1 MIFIKLQNHI
11 KFIGPYHKGI
21 VNIYGISQDPNTKEY
36 VLVMRYAAE
45 GDFKKYLKSNYT
57 GWNDKIKKLYNI
69 ISGLN
74 TLHQEKLIH
83 SDFHSGNILYFQ
95 YLSETM
101 IADLGL
107 SGPADQEA
115 SSKNDIVG
123 VLPYIAPE
131 VLNKKPYTQKSD
143 IYSFGILMSETST
156 HQQPFKDQPHDI
168 DLAFKICG
176 GLRPSFSDN
185 TPECYIKLAYKCMD
199 ADPEKRPTADE
210 ILKII
215 AFWKDAVG
223 TIGINEI
230 LKHKLNYYKLKE
242 IRKIFEEADQKPFN
256 PSTITATAHPNAVYT
271 SRLLNFTNLPQP
283 VNSNKVTIISNNNGN
298 YLIYCY
304 TFNLNYLLLMI
315 F

>member
-1 MIFIKLQNHI
+1 LIFIKLQNHI

-36 VLVMRYAAE
+36 VFVMRYAAE
-45 GDFKKYLKSNYT
+45 GDFKKYLKSNYK

-74 TLHQEKLIH
+74 TLHQENLMH
-83 SDFHSGNILYFQ
+83 SDFHSGNILYFK

-107 SGPADQEA
+107 SGPADQET
-115 SSKNDIVG
+115 SSKNDIFG

-185 TPECYIKLAYKCMD
+185 TPECYIKLAYKCTD

-215 AFWKDAVG
+215 TFWKDAVG
-223 TIGINEI
+223 WYKSNWP
-230 LKHKLNYYKLKE
+230 NY
-242 IRKIFEEADQKPFN
+242 P
-256 PSTITATAHPNAVYT
+256 
-271 SRLLNFTNLPQP
+271 
-283 VNSNKVTIISNNNGN
+283 
-298 YLIYCY
+298 
-304 TFNLNYLLLMI
+304 
-315 F
+315 

>member
-1 MIFIKLQNHI
+1 
-11 KFIGPYHKGI
+11 
-21 VNIYGISQDPNTKEY
+21 
-36 VLVMRYAAE
+36 MRYAAE

-57 GWNDKIKKLYNI
+57 GWNDKIEKLYNI

-74 TLHQEKLIH
+74 IFHKESLIH
-83 SDFHSGNILYFQ
+83 NDLHSGNILYFE
-95 YLSETM
+95 YLSEAM

-107 SGPADQEA
+107 SGPADQET
-115 SSKNDIVG
+115 SSKNDIFG
-123 VLPYIAPE
+123 VLPYVAPE

-156 HQQPFKDQPHDI
+156 HQQPFKDQPHDL

-185 TPECYIKLAYKCMD
+185 TPECYIKLAYKCTD

-215 AFWKDAVG
+215 TFWKDA
-223 TIGINEI
+223 IESNISSYSEEQLNE
-230 LKHKLNYYKLKE
+230 LEEVK
-242 IRKIFEEADQKPFN
+242 KIFEEADKKPFN
-256 PSTITATAHPNAVYT
+256 PSTITATVHPNAVYT

-304 TFNLNYLLLMI
+304 IFNLNYLLLMI

>member
-1 MIFIKLQNHI
+1 
-11 KFIGPYHKGI
+11 
-21 VNIYGISQDPNTKEY
+21 
-36 VLVMRYAAE
+36 MRYAAE

-69 ISGLN
+69 ISSLN

-83 SDFHSGNILYFQ
+83 CDLHSGNILYFP

-107 SGPADQEA
+107 SGPAGQET

-156 HQQPFKDQPHDI
+156 HQQPFEDLPHDI

-185 TPECYIKLAYKCMD
+185 TPECYIKLAYKCTD
-199 ADPEKRPTADE
+199 ADPQKRPTADE

-215 AFWKDAVG
+215 LFGKMQLH
-223 TIGINEI
+223 IMI
-230 LKHKLNYYKLKE
+230 LVILMN
-242 IRKIFEEADQKPFN
+242 
-256 PSTITATAHPNAVYT
+256 
-271 SRLLNFTNLPQP
+271 NLM
-283 VNSNKVTIISNNNGN
+283 N
-298 YLIYCY
+298 
-304 TFNLNYLLLMI
+304 
-315 F
+315 

>member
-1 MIFIKLQNHI
+1 
-11 KFIGPYHKGI
+11 
-21 VNIYGISQDPNTKEY
+21 
-36 VLVMRYAAE
+36 MRYSDK
-45 GDFKKYLKSNYT
+45 GDFKKYLKSSYR
-57 GWNDKIKKLYNI
+57 GWNGRIKILYNI

-74 TLHQEKLIH
+74 IFHKERLMHKDL
-83 SDFHSGNILYFQ
+83 HSGNILYFP
-95 YLSETM
+95 YLSQAM
-101 IADLGL
+101 ITDLGL
-107 SGPADQEA
+107 SGPADQGT
-115 SSKNDIVG
+115 SSKSKNDIFG
-123 VLPYIAPE
+123 VLPYVAPE

-156 HQQPFKDQPHDI
+156 HQQPFKDQPHDL

-185 TPECYIKLAYKCMD
+185 TPECYIKLAYKCTD

-215 AFWKDAVG
+215 AFWKDAIDKG
-223 TIGINEI
+223 QSNWP
-230 LKHKLNYYKLKE
+230 NYSEEQLDELEKMK
-242 IRKIFEEADQKPFN
+242 KIFEEANKKPFN
-256 PSTITATAHPNAVYT
+256 PSTITATVHPNAVYT

-304 TFNLNYLLLMI
+304 IFNLNYLLLMI

>member
-1 MIFIKLQNHI
+1 LIFIKLQNHI
-11 KFIGPYHKGI
+11 KFIGPYHKGV

-36 VLVMRYAAE
+36 VFVMRYAAE

-83 SDFHSGNILYFQ
+83 SDFHSGNILYFK

-101 IADLGL
+101 ISDLGL
-107 SGPADQEA
+107 SGPADQET

-156 HQQPFKDQPHDI
+156 HQQPFKDKPHDL

-199 ADPEKRPTADE
+199 AVPEKRPTANE

-215 AFWKDAVG
+215 TFWKDAFHIYYG
-223 TIGINEI
+223 SYYSEEQLDELEEI
-230 LKHKLNYYKLKE
+230 K
-242 IRKIFEEADQKPFN
+242 KIFEEADKKPFN
-256 PSTITATAHPNAVYT
+256 PLTITATVHPNAVYT

-298 YLIYCY
+298 YH
-304 TFNLNYLLLMI
+304 
-315 F
+315 

>member
-1 MIFIKLQNHI
+1 LIFIKFQNHI

-21 VNIYGISQDPNTKEY
+21 VNIYGISQDPNTNEY
-36 VLVMRYAAE
+36 ALVMRYAAE

-83 SDFHSGNILYFQ
+83 SDFHSGNILYFK

-107 SGPADQEA
+107 SGPADQET

-156 HQQPFKDQPHDI
+156 HQQPFGDQPHDI

-185 TPECYIKLAYKCMD
+185 TPECYIKLAYKCTD

-215 AFWKDAVG
+215 TFWKDA
-223 TIGINEI
+223 IEYNISSYSEEQ
-230 LKHKLNYYKLKE
+230 LDELKE
-242 IRKIFEEADQKPFN
+242 IRKIFEEADKKPFN
-256 PSTITATAHPNAVYT
+256 PSTIMATVHPNAVYT
-271 SRLLNFTNLPQP
+271 SRLLNFTKLPQP

-298 YLIYCY
+298 Y
-304 TFNLNYLLLMI
+304 
-315 F
+315 

>member
-1 MIFIKLQNHI
+1 LIFIKLQNHI

-107 SGPADQEA
+107 SGPADQET

-185 TPECYIKLAYKCMD
+185 TPECYIKLAYKCTD

-215 AFWKDAVG
+215 AFWKDA
-223 TIGINEI
+223 IEEDQSNWP
-230 LKHKLNYYKLKE
+230 NYSEEQLDELEE
-242 IRKIFEEADQKPFN
+242 IRKIFEEANKKPFN
-256 PSTITATAHPNAVYT
+256 PSTIMATIHPNAIYT

-304 TFNLNYLLLMI
+304 IFNLIIYY
-315 F
+315 

>member
-1 MIFIKLQNHI
+1 
-11 KFIGPYHKGI
+11 
-21 VNIYGISQDPNTKEY
+21 
-36 VLVMRYAAE
+36 MRYTDQ
-45 GDFKKYLKSNYT
+45 GDFKKYLKSNYARQK
-57 GWNDKIKKLYNI
+57 GWNDKIKKLYDI

-74 TLHQEKLIH
+74 TLHQEKLMH
-83 SDFHSGNILYFQ
+83 SDFHSGNILYFD
-95 YLSETM
+95 YLSQAM
-101 IADLGL
+101 ITDLGL
-107 SGPADQEA
+107 SSPADQET

-185 TPECYIKLAYKCMD
+185 TPKCYIELAHKCTD

-215 AFWKDAVG
+215 TFWKNAIAID
-223 TIGINEI
+223 ES
-230 LKHKLNYYKLKE
+230 LELNKPSYSEEQLDE
-242 IRKIFEEADQKPFN
+242 LRKIGKIFKEADEKTFN
-256 PSTITATAHPNAVYT
+256 PSTI
-271 SRLLNFTNLPQP
+271 
-283 VNSNKVTIISNNNGN
+283 
-298 YLIYCY
+298 
-304 TFNLNYLLLMI
+304 
-315 F
+315 

>member
-1 MIFIKLQNHI
+1 
-11 KFIGPYHKGI
+11 
-21 VNIYGISQDPNTKEY
+21 
-36 VLVMRYAAE
+36 MRYSDK
-45 GDFKKYLKSNYT
+45 GDFKKYLKSSYR
-57 GWNDKIKKLYNI
+57 GWNDRIKILYNI

-74 TLHQEKLIH
+74 IFHKERLMHGDL
-83 SDFHSGNILYFQ
+83 HSGNILYFE
-95 YLSETM
+95 YLSQAM

-107 SGPADQEA
+107 SEPANQEP
-115 SSKNDIVG
+115 SSKNDIFG
-123 VLPYIAPE
+123 VLPYVAPE

-156 HQQPFKDQPHDI
+156 CQQPFKDQPHDL

-185 TPECYIKLAYKCMD
+185 TPECYIKLAYKCTD

-215 AFWKDAVG
+215 AFWKDA
-223 TIGINEI
+223 IDEDQSNWP
-230 LKHKLNYYKLKE
+230 NYSEEQLDELEKM
-242 IRKIFEEADQKPFN
+242 RKIFKEADEKPFN
-256 PSTITATAHPNAVYT
+256 PSTITATVHPNAVYT

-304 TFNLNYLLLMI
+304 IFNLNYLLLMI

>member
-1 MIFIKLQNHI
+1 MIFKSYIDFLLIFIKLQNHI

-21 VNIYGISQDPNTKEY
+21 VNIYGISQDPYTKEY
-36 VLVMRYAAE
+36 VFVIRYAAE

-107 SGPADQEA
+107 SSPADQET

-168 DLAFKICG
+168 DLAFKICD

-185 TPECYIKLAYKCMD
+185 TPECYIWLAYKCTD
-199 ADPEKRPTADE
+199 ADPKKRPTANE
-210 ILKII
+210 ILNII
-215 AFWKDAVG
+215 TFWKDAIESNISG
-223 TIGINEI
+223 YSKKQLGE
-230 LKHKLNYYKLKE
+230 LKKIK
-242 IRKIFEEADQKPFN
+242 KIFEEANKKPFN
-256 PSTITATAHPNAVYT
+256 PSTIMATVHPNAVYT

-298 YLIYCY
+298 YLIYC
-304 TFNLNYLLLMI
+304 
-315 F
+315 

>member
-36 VLVMRYAAE
+36 VFVMRYAAE

-83 SDFHSGNILYFQ
+83 SDFHSGNILYFD
-95 YLSETM
+95 YLSQAM
-101 IADLGL
+101 ITDLGL
-107 SGPADQEA
+107 SGPADQET

-185 TPECYIKLAYKCMD
+185 TPECYIKLAYKCTD

-215 AFWKDAVG
+215 TFWKDA
-223 TIGINEI
+223 IESNISSYSEEQ
-230 LKHKLNYYKLKE
+230 LDELKE
-242 IRKIFEEADQKPFN
+242 IRKIFEEADKKPFN
-256 PSTITATAHPNAVYT
+256 PSTITATVHPNAVYT
-271 SRLLNFTNLPQP
+271 SRLLNFTNLPQS

-304 TFNLNYLLLMI
+304 IFNLNYLILMI